1 LKRKI
6 KLLNNLIDRNF
17 RPGSIFTVPL
27 KNRKSTFLLHNFST
41 FSFHNSLKDRKHR
54 PVKKKGEYKMKKRTK
69 ILGIALALAAILTL
83 AISTAVFADAPG
95 NDSTQEY
102 CGGIGWHGF
111 NGNGGFCSDAVSDLL
126 GLTPEE
132 LHELRLEGNSLAD
145 IATDNNV
152 SVDAL
157 IDAIMAD
164 KVEAVEA
171 KVANGTLTREQADLM
186 IQQMT
191 QRTEQT
197 VNRTTVGPTE
207 WSGGSRRMYG
217 DGACGSSMNRRGGQD
232 NTGTG
237 SGFGSGMGHMR
248 GNSY

>member
-1 LKRKI
+1 
-6 KLLNNLIDRNF
+6 
-17 RPGSIFTVPL
+17 
-27 KNRKSTFLLHNFST
+27 
-41 FSFHNSLKDRKHR
+41 
-54 PVKKKGEYKMKKRTK
+54 MKKRTK

-83 AISTAVFADAPG
+83 AIGTAVFADAPG
-95 NDSTQEY
+95 SGSTQEY

-111 NGNGGFCSDAVSDLL
+111 NGDGGFCSDAVSDLL

-145 IATDNNV
+145 IAEANNV

-157 IDAIMAD
+157 IEAIMAT

-186 IQQMT
+186 VQQMT
-191 QRTEQT
+191 ERTEQA

-207 WSGGSRRMYG
+207 WSRGGGMMYGGGVCGGS
-217 DGACGSSMNRRGGQD
+217 ANRWGGQD

-237 SGFGSGMGHMR
+237 SRFGSGMGHMGR
-248 GNSY
+248 YAY